1 MEGCKGWRRDAPDAR
16 DPPDAWVPGG
26 MQGAGCSGPLPT
38 PDARVSCRVVV
49 PHPGQPCPP
58 LVTPGQRG
66 PGPRAAAGG
75 GGSVV
80 AGAGAAPGEHPRE
93 RLRHPVP
100 RHHRGPRPRLP
111 ARHRTHR
118 GTPTGPPPL
127 LHHGT
132 PLGIIPDAPSIGMPM
147 GSTLGPPRGTQLG
160 TPPPIGTPMGSPLGP
175 PHRTPPPPIGLPPRD
190 STWDPPWDSQGTPA
204 GPLPLDPHIGSI
216 GACKRLCRGSVGQ
229 RGAHRRPY
237 RVSTRPYRVRRCQ

>member
-1 MEGCKGWRRDAPDAR
+1 MQVGYENAGDGGVPGGPERELLLHRGQLPAAGGAHGHRRDHRVSAQVPGGVRGGGYPDPWVPWRMEGCKGWRRDAPDAR

-175 PHRTPPPPIGLPPRD
+175 PHRTPPLP
-190 STWDPPWDSQGTPA
+190 
-204 GPLPLDPHIGSI
+204 
-216 GACKRLCRGSVGQ
+216 
-229 RGAHRRPY
+229 
-237 RVSTRPYRVRRCQ
+237 

>member
-1 MEGCKGWRRDAPDAR
+1 MGGGTPIPGSPGGWRGVKGGGGMPRMPGTPRMPGSLEGCRVRDAPVPS
-16 DPPDAWVPGG
+16 PPRMPG
-26 MQGAGCSGPLPT
+26 
-38 PDARVSCRVVV
+38 CRVVSSS

-118 GTPTGPPPL
+118 GAPTGPPPL

-147 GSTLGPPRGTQLG
+147 GSPLGPHRGTQLG

-175 PHRTPPPPIGLPPRD
+175 PHRTPPTGLNLGPPLGLPGDACRTPPIRP
-190 STWDPPWDSQGTPA
+190 
-204 GPLPLDPHIGSI
+204 
-216 GACKRLCRGSVGQ
+216 
-229 RGAHRRPY
+229 PY
-237 RVSTRPYRVRRCQ
+237 RVYRCL